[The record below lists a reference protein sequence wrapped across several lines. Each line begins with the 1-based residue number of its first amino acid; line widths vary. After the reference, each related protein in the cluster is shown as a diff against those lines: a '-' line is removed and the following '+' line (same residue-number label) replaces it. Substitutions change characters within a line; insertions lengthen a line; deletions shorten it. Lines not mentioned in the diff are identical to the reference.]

1 MLLRADEEGRQRE
14 MEKHGGGWSER
25 AVQEEIIRVVE
36 EWWRRRENQMLP
48 LFFPLVDPDGKRVKQ
63 TQGSA
68 PLAGGTSRL
77 CLQLRFFNRPSRRQ
91 LGLAQRRPAWHHRQG
106 CWKAAKHGV
115 LKKANTEGDK
125 MKTRGRP
132 EEKESSNPK
141 RSALMV
147 QNCFVS
153 PGQAEFYKRAELEEL
168 LSDDHAV
175 IKDWDG

>member
-36 EWWRRRENQMLP
+36 EWRWRWEKQVQP
-48 LFFPLVDPDGKRVKQ
+48 LFYSLVDPDGKRVKQ

-68 PLAGGTSRL
+68 QFAGGTLRL
-77 CLQLRFFNRPSRRQ
+77 CLQLCFFNRPSRRQ
-91 LGLAQRRPAWHHRQG
+91 LGLPQRRSAWHHRQG

-115 LKKANTEGDK
+115 LKETNTEGGK

-132 EEKESSNPK
+132 EEEGSNPK
-141 RSALMV
+141 TSALMV
-147 QNCFVS
+147 QTSFVS
-153 PGQAEFYKRAELEEL
+153 TGQAEVYKRAELEEL
-168 LSDDHAV
+168 LSDDSRCNT
-175 IKDWDG
+175 